1 MHRFLQPDEQKH
13 EDRREKLQW
22 RTGDRETA
30 QTLMQME
37 MEERPSSSE

>member
-13 EDRREKLQW
+13 EDRMEKLQS
-22 RTGDRETA
+22 RTGEHVTA
-30 QTLMQME
+30 SMQVQME